1 MVATTT
7 QISSPKPA
15 KSPLS
20 IAFKLEQWERL
31 EPIYEEL
38 VQRTVRNVKDLEQW
52 ILDRNEVSAMVE
64 EEFGW
69 RYIKFT
75 TNANDKAAAK
85 RYEYYIQYISPN
97 ISKYDFRLN
106 QKLVE
111 SPFLNELDFR
121 TYQIY
126 ARSIRNAV
134 ELFEE
139 SNIKRNAQERLL
151 AKQYGAIMAS
161 IEVEI
166 DGKPYTL
173 QQTGALLEQTN
184 RSEREKV
191 FIKAN
196 QALLNHR
203 EEIDDIYDQLISV
216 RQEIAKAANFD
227 NYRDYK
233 FQELG
238 RFDYKPEDCI
248 AFQDSIKE
256 EILPL
261 LTDVHER
268 KKRGLHLQ
276 NLRPWDLAVDE
287 KHDEPLR
294 PFRSV
299 DDLVAKAVKALS
311 AVNPYFGECIQK
323 MQEEE
328 HLDLKARRGKRP
340 GGYNMPLPVKGV
352 PFIFMNVSSS
362 VVDMR
367 TFMHESGHAVHSFL
381 TNEQDLITAKHPPS
395 EIAELAAMSM
405 ELLSMDKWHYF
416 FSSEAELK
424 RAKIWLL
431 ENILQLLPWI
441 AIIDRFQHWIY
452 ANPHHDKAERR
463 EKWLEILN
471 DFSTPTMNREG
482 LEEIVAHSWHRQL
495 HLFEVPFYYIE
506 YGMAQLG
513 AIAIWKNYKEKGQAA
528 VEDYI
533 KALKMGYSRPIKEVY
548 AAAGISFDFSKAY
561 VKELAQFL
569 KGEIAALLEE

>member
-7 QISSPKPA
+7 QISSPQPI

-38 VQRTVRNVKDLEQW
+38 AQRMIHDVEELEQW
-52 ILDRNEVSAMVE
+52 ILDRNQVAAMVE

-75 TNANDKAAAK
+75 TNASDKAAAK
-85 RYEYYIQYISPN
+85 RYEYYIQYIAPN

-106 QKLVE
+106 QKLVA
-111 SPFLNELDFR
+111 SPFLQQLNFD
-121 TYQIY
+121 TYQVY
-126 ARSIRNAV
+126 VRSIRNAV
-134 ELFEE
+134 DLYKEC
-139 SNIKRNAQERLL
+139 NIKRHSDERLL
-151 AKQYGAIMAS
+151 AKKYGAIMAS
-161 IEVEI
+161 VEVEI
-166 DGKPYTL
+166 DGQPYTL

-191 FIKAN
+191 FMKAN
-196 QALLNHR
+196 QALLNHKN
-203 EEIDDIYDQLISV
+203 EIEQIFGQLLEV
-216 RQEIAKAANFD
+216 RQEIAEAAGFE

-233 FQELG
+233 FRELG
-238 RFDYKPEDCI
+238 RFDYTPKDCTD
-248 AFQDSIKE
+248 FQDAIRE

-268 KKRGLHLQ
+268 KKQGLHLE

-287 KHDEPLR
+287 KHDHPLR

-299 DDLVAKAVKALS
+299 NDLVAKAVKALS
-311 AVNPYFGECIQK
+311 AVNPYFGKCIEK

-328 HLDLKARRGKRP
+328 HLDLDSRRGKRP
-340 GGYNMPLPVKGV
+340 GGYNMPLPVKGI
-352 PFIFMNVSSS
+352 PFIFMNVSNS

-416 FSSEAELK
+416 FSSEQELK

-441 AIIDRFQHWIY
+441 AIIDRFQNWLYTH
-452 ANPHHDKAERR
+452 PKHDKQERR
-463 EKWLEILN
+463 IKWLEILN
-471 DFSTPTMNREG
+471 DFSTSTMNREG

-513 AIAIWKNYKEKGQAA
+513 AIAIWKNYKENGQAA
-528 VEDYI
+528 IEDYI
-533 KALKMGYSRPIKEVY
+533 EALKMGYSRPIKEVY

-569 KGEIAALLEE
+569 KGEISALLEE

>member
-1 MVATTT
+1 MVAITT
-7 QISSPKPA
+7 ISSPQPV

-31 EPIYEEL
+31 APIYEEL
-38 VQRTVRNVKDLEQW
+38 VQRTIQDVEDLEQW
-52 ILDRNEVSAMVE
+52 ILDRNEVAAMVE

-75 TNANDKAAAK
+75 TNASDKAAAK
-85 RYEYYIQYISPN
+85 RYEYYIQYIAPN

-106 QKLVE
+106 QKLVA
-111 SPFLNELDFR
+111 SPFFHQLDFHS
-121 TYQIY
+121 YQVY

-134 ELFEE
+134 ALYQE
-139 SNIKRNAQERLL
+139 SNVKRNANERLL
-151 AKQYGAIMAS
+151 AKKYGAIMAS

-166 DGKPYTL
+166 DGQLYTL
-173 QQTGALLEQTN
+173 QQTSALLEQTN
-184 RSEREKV
+184 RSEREKI
-191 FIKAN
+191 FLKAN
-196 QALLNHR
+196 YALLNHKEDI
-203 EEIDDIYDQLISV
+203 EEIFDQLLEV
-216 RQEIAKAANFD
+216 RQRIAKAANFE

-238 RFDYKPEDCI
+238 RFDYTAEDCMD
-248 AFQDSIKE
+248 FQDAIKE

-268 KKRGLHLQ
+268 KKQGLNLGH
-276 NLRPWDLAVDE
+276 LRPWDLSVDE
-287 KHDEPLR
+287 KHDEPLN
-294 PFRSV
+294 PFCSEE
-299 DDLVAKAVKALS
+299 DLVAKAVKVLG

-340 GGYNMPLPVKGV
+340 GGYNMPLPVKGI
-352 PFIFMNVSSS
+352 PFIFMNVSNS

-381 TNEQDLITAKHPPS
+381 TNDQKLITAKHPPS

-405 ELLSMDKWHYF
+405 ELLSVDKWHYF
-416 FSSEAELK
+416 FSSEQELK

-441 AIIDRFQHWIY
+441 AIIDRFQHWLY
-452 ANPHHDKAERR
+452 TNPKHNRQERY
-463 EKWLEILN
+463 EKWLEILQ
-471 DFSTPTMNREG
+471 DFSTPTMNRKG

-513 AIAIWKNYKEKGQAA
+513 AIAIWKNYKEKGQVAI
-528 VEDYI
+528 EDYI
-533 KALKMGYSRPIKEVY
+533 KALKLGYSRPIKEVY

-569 KGEIAALLEE
+569 KNEIALLLEE